1 MLEKNVALR
10 IFAVNRLRRKKK
22 TIFYI
27 PKLCPY
33 HKLYNVA
40 GAEVDVIINGV

>member
-1 MLEKNVALR
+1 MLEKNVAR
-10 IFAVNRLRRKKK
+10 HIFAVILMYRLRQKK

-33 HKLYNVA
+33 H
-40 GAEVDVIINGV
+40 